1 MARRGGIVVGMF
13 RMTRVAPGDA
23 PDLAGRDPGSHL
35 GLADKKSAQEQL
47 PELVAEIG
55 KLHARLSAEATRS
68 TLLILQGFDASGKD
82 GTIRSVLTGI
92 DPQGCR
98 VVSFKEPTTTDL
110 AHDYLWRIHA
120 ECPARGEIGIFNRSH
135 YEDIVTVRAR
145 KLAPPAVWKRRPAQ
159 VNAFEQLLTAEGTAI
174 VKVFLHVS
182 KDEQRRRLQERI
194 DDPEKGWKLRR
205 SDLEDHARYDRLLAL
220 YEETIEATSTDWAPW
235 HIVPADHNWVRNTVV
250 AGLLVDVLRGLDP
263 QLPPRPPELADAALD
278 G

>member
-1 MARRGGIVVGMF
+1 MARRGGIVVGML
-13 RMTRVAPGDA
+13 RMTHVAPGDA

-68 TLLILQGFDASGKD
+68 ALLILQGFDASGKD

-145 KLAPPAVWKRRPAQ
+145 NLVPPAVWKRRPAQ

-220 YEETIEATSTDWAPW
+220 YEETIEATSTEWAPW

-250 AGLLVDVLRGLDP
+250 AGLLVDVLRRLDP
-263 QLPPRPPELADAALD
+263 QLPPRPPELVDAALD